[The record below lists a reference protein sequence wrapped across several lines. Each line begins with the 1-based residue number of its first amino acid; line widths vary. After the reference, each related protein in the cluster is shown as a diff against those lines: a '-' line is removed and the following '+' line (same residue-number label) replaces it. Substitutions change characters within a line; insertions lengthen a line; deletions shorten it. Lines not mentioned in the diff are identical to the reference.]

1 MVCLMVLP
9 WVAIAVEDYTGEKV
23 PCSECMAS
31 LITQVGPDDLVSLD
45 GTVADV
51 DIPDYLEAENIEYG
65 WAVYEVKITTM
76 DDPTPGTEICAYEPV
91 AFTAIETGDLATFSF
106 NAPTKPGYYMTV
118 LTVSYTGTV
127 TIDEQTLTLENDCID
142 WTCYVINV
150 FDCAVCSDIFCAYD
164 CADSFVTGTSAG
176 TGNPCP
182 DAVANNG
189 GYDLCYPS
197 RLGGTHGDDIIVS
210 WFVAQTGTLKDDIDD
225 TYLINDG
232 DCLAANWCDL
242 IGDDY
247 STTTAWDIWLAVYAT
262 ADGTAKGDLL
272 SSDYPCKVGTVVI
285 VEEPI
290 ASISTS

>member
-1 MVCLMVLP
+1 
-9 WVAIAVEDYTGEKV
+9 
-23 PCSECMAS
+23 
-31 LITQVGPDDLVSLD
+31 
-45 GTVADV
+45 
-51 DIPDYLEAENIEYG
+51 
-65 WAVYEVKITTM
+65 M
-76 DDPTPGTEICAYEPV
+76 DDPLSPGTDICAYEPV
-91 AFTAIETGDLATFSF
+91 AFTAITTGDLETFSF
-106 NAPTKPGYYMTV
+106 DAPTKPGYYMTV

-127 TIDEQTLTLENDCID
+127 TIDGQTLTLENDCID

-197 RLGGTHGDDIIVS
+197 SRLGGTHGTDIIVS
-210 WFVAQTGTLKDDIDD
+210 WFVAPTGTAKGSITD

-232 DCLAANWCDL
+232 NCLAADWCDL
-242 IGDDY
+242 IGDVY
-247 STTTAWDIWLAVYAT
+247 STTTALDIWLAVYAT
-262 ADGTAKGDLL
+262 ADGTTKGDLL
-272 SSDYPCKVGTVVI
+272 SSNYPCKVGTVVI

-290 ASISTS
+290 ALISPS